1 MMKRLAAYCI
11 IGSLI
16 SAIFFQLYS
25 YLSLSP
31 ISIQPAERYQRDYS
45 TLVIYVTTLVLGTSL
60 LLFSNWLPQ
69 YQYKKRKLLGVA
81 TRSPT
86 ISRWQ
91 RWLLSEWRLFGSTWS
106 LSNVG
111 KVAGLFL
118 LNGIILYKDMENVVE
133 TADSTRNMYLQTLAN
148 RAAQL
153 AVTNIAMSV
162 VLSAKLSIL
171 QRYFFGIHTTLQWHK
186 WFGRLGFLQVMYH
199 GTYQIQFNYE
209 RQSGDIFAT
218 LTTNTRHITGTLM
231 LSAIFMLVLG
241 SHPIVRLL
249 SYRLFRWTH
258 LSAFFVL
265 VLVGCLHHW
274 SFYLFYGAVL
284 VFWVMDQIDRSFI
297 AESCIVETLPGDIVR
312 LKCQAPYQCGLLIP
326 GQFAFISFGSTS
338 WLKAWFHSHPFSIC
352 RMDPEGN
359 NIKKKTI
366 IQLTLLLTNIYLF
379 IVGSDES
386 SLIGNY
392 GKEGTFTFYIKSIGN
407 ETSTL
412 YQLGQQHKKIHARIS
427 RPMGRP
433 YITNAGT
440 EFGDYDTIIL
450 VAEGM
455 GITPWLSV
463 LHYVKER
470 EHAIKT
476 KSVYLIWS
484 VRNIDAFYAFEHEFS
499 QFIFTDVKLEI
510 QLFVTGL
517 SDPDEDYSVPSSI
530 QLDIQN
536 RPDYE
541 AIMLKIQQERKETVL
556 GICTHEETMA
566 KVNNIGLT
574 YSWSIKKE
582 RFEL

>member
-16 SAIFFQLYS
+16 SAILFQLYS

-45 TLVIYVTTLVLGTSL
+45 TLVVYVTILVLGTSL
-60 LLFSNWLPQ
+60 LLFSSWLQQ
-69 YQYKKRKLLGVA
+69 YQYNKRKLLGVV

-86 ISRWQ
+86 IPRWQ

-118 LNGIILYKDMENVVE
+118 LNAIILYKDMENVVE
-133 TADSTRNMYLQTLAN
+133 TADSSRNMYLQTLAN

-171 QRYFFGIHTTLQWHK
+171 QRYFFGMHTTLQWHK

-209 RQSGDIFAT
+209 RQGGDIFAT
-218 LTTNTRHITGTLM
+218 LTTNARHITGTLM
-231 LSAIFMLVLG
+231 LSAMFMLVLG

-258 LSAFFVL
+258 LSAFFML

-297 AESCIVETLPGDIVR
+297 AESCTVEALPGDIVR

-352 RMDPEGN
+352 RMDPEVD
-359 NIKKKTI
+359 
-366 IQLTLLLTNIYLF
+366 F
-379 IVGSDES
+379 DES
-386 SLIGNY
+386 SLIGNF
-392 GKEGTFTFYIKSIGN
+392 GKGGSFTFYIKSIGN

-440 EFGDYDTIIL
+440 EFGDYDTIVL

-484 VRNIDAFYAFEHEFS
+484 VRNIDTFYAFEHEFS

-530 QLDIQN
+530 KLDIQN

-541 AIMLKIQQERKETVL
+541 EIMLKIQQERKEAVL
-556 GICTHEETMA
+556 GICTHEETMVR
-566 KVNNIGLT
+566 VNNIGLT
-574 YSWSIKKE
+574 YSWNMKKE